1 MNIIPFYFQPAPPAP
16 SQGAQEAYAAAE
28 RLGTIA
34 AFQVDR
40 FPGSAQAEQARTR
53 IAVLE
58 AGKTSTEVEL
68 LFWES
73 VKDSEHAADIEAYLD
88 RYPGGAYEVLARN
101 RLRRLEDS
109 AKGTEPPEPARAAVP
124 GHDTSPA
131 SARVEAEAKFWAL
144 VEESDVASDLEAYLE
159 HYPGGVYAPLARL
172 RLAQLKR
179 ERSAPQAALSP
190 MDVTTSEDS
199 PDVAASVSLP
209 VPEELESSLGLDV
222 RSVAGSRRGC
232 PRRTHRARIG

>member
-1 MNIIPFYFQPAPPAP
+1 MRIVRNQEPFYFQPAPPAP

-34 AFQVDR
+34 AFQVVVDR

-53 IAVLE
+53 IAGLE
-58 AGKTSTEVEL
+58 AGQTSTEVEL

-101 RLRRLEDS
+101 RLRRLEHS
-109 AKGTEPPEPARAAVP
+109 AKGTEPMKPARAAVP
-124 GHDTSPA
+124 GHDASLA

-144 VEESDVASDLEAYLE
+144 VEESDVASDFEAYVE
-159 HYPGGVYAPLARL
+159 HYPDGVYAPLARL
-172 RLAQLKR
+172 RLGGSTRMLT
-179 ERSAPQAALSP
+179 L
-190 MDVTTSEDS
+190 
-199 PDVAASVSLP
+199 
-209 VPEELESSLGLDV
+209 
-222 RSVAGSRRGC
+222 SRRTAGNRSLC
-232 PRRTHRARIG
+232 HDR